1 MPQFAASSRPAT
13 STLACVHPATLAC
26 RIRLS
31 FIDGHVRAQLQTYS
45 SSLSGS
51 TKEKRA
57 RTLWTELEALYEKLK
72 FPACR
77 RRKKLT
83 LKDIVKPGKA
93 PDLDAKAA
101 EVRGVCTLALEPLP
115 AEFDGSQLVAS
126 GEKFIS
132 QYMALEK
139 EAIFH
144 DEEDT
149 STCRAKPNLHLLGH
163 ILDEAREG
171 HNPQDTWNY
180 RDETAAFQFQQLF
193 YTRGGNPKPGHQ
205 TEKYLLKWAAERFFR
220 FKEQP
225 A

>member
-1 MPQFAASSRPAT
+1 MEALPK
-13 STLACVHPATLAC
+13 L
-26 RIRLS
+26 LS
-31 FIDGHVRAQLQTYS
+31 KCE
-45 SSLSGS
+45 GS

-57 RTLWTELEALYEKLK
+57 QTLWTEFKALYEKLNI
-72 FPACR
+72 PACR
-77 RRKKLT
+77 RLKNLT

-101 EVRGVCTLALEPLP
+101 EVRDLCTLVLEQLAKSKKLHQGSLHEKAVYNVAKHCASMYNALA
-115 AEFDGSQLVAS
+115 AEFDGSQMVAS

-144 DEEDT
+144 DEEST
-149 STCRAKPNLHLLGH
+149 STWRAKPKQHLLGH

-171 HNPQDTWNY
+171 HNPNDTWKY
-180 RDETAAFQFQQLF
+180 RDETVAFQFQQLF
-193 YTRGGNPKPGHQ
+193 YKRGGYPKPGHQ
-205 TEKYLLKWAAERFFR
+205 TEKVLLKWAAEEKFFSL
-220 FKEQP
+220 KEQP